1 MFNRIL
7 SVLASSG
14 GDFFALLFAL
24 LTVYASFSA
33 VRAGGL
39 CFSAIGLGADAN
51 FLRPKLCLSCHG
63 EFCRRTE
70 VNFAVN

>member
-24 LTVYASFSA
+24 LTVMPRFRRESRRPMFFRDWS
-33 VRAGGL
+33 R
-39 CFSAIGLGADAN
+39 ADAN